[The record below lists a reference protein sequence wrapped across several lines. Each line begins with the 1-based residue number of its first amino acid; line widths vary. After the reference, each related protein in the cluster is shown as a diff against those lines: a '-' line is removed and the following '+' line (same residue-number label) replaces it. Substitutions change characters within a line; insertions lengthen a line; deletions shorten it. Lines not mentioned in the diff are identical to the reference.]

1 MKAGLIAYL
10 LKLLEG
16 DSLRAVKNAPSVKAQ
31 IVKALK
37 AMMRS
42 LEYGEQVTAL
52 YWQFVFDTNVAH
64 YALSCSLFPN
74 FFDVFKFPLFPRL

>member
-10 LKLLEG
+10 LTLLEG
-16 DSLRAVKNAPSVKAQ
+16 NSLRAVKNAPSVKAQ

-42 LEYGEQVTAL
+42 LEYGEPVCL
-52 YWQFVFDTNVAH
+52 FDSGK
-64 YALSCSLFPN
+64 LMSC
-74 FFDVFKFPLFPRL
+74 

>member
-1 MKAGLIAYL
+1 MKAGLISYL

-16 DSLRAVKNAPSVKAQ
+16 NSLRAVKNAPSVKAQ

-42 LEYGEQVTAL
+42 LEYGEQVR
-52 YWQFVFDTNVAH
+52 
-64 YALSCSLFPN
+64 
-74 FFDVFKFPLFPRL
+74 FFHQCA